1 MSSDERKLTGSERKA
16 KMLLPWINQ
25 VVEVGEEVTAKQ
37 VIERLC
43 SASSPVRR
51 IDQPQAE
58 DVFRNIKYVP
68 NSGSM
73 SRILD
78 RYDHYKLVS
87 TLGKVKIWRR
97 VE

>member
-37 VIERLC
+37 VIEKLC
-43 SASSPVRR
+43 AVDSPVRR
-51 IDQPQAE
+51 IGQPQTKG
-58 DVFRNIKYVP
+58 VYRNLKYVP

-78 RYDHYKLVS
+78 KYDHYKLIS